1 MKNHDYHHQ
10 LKALQRQV
18 GLLQQAYA
26 REDGRGIVV
35 LEGWDTS
42 GKGGLI
48 RRLAWSMDPRGL
60 LVWPIGPPDSHELQH
75 HWLHRFWNR
84 LPRNGQIAI
93 FDRSWYGRVL
103 VERVEDLAT
112 ERQWRRAYDEI
123 NGFERSLA
131 AEGYQ
136 IVKLFLDISSATQ
149 LDRLRH
155 RYDTPGKR
163 WKITEEDL
171 RNRSRWDEYEV
182 AYVDMLEHTSSDA
195 VPWHRI
201 DFNDKKTGRIAG
213 FELILNGLGDHFDLA
228 EPEPPPLV
236 RAFFERS

>member
-1 MKNHDYHHQ
+1 MNHSDEHHR
-10 LKALQRQV
+10 LKALQRQM
-18 GLLQQAYA
+18 GLLQQAYG
-26 REDGRGIVV
+26 REGGRGIIV

-60 LVWPIGPPDSHELQH
+60 LVWPIGPPDSHELRH
-75 HWLHRFWNR
+75 HWLHRFWNK
-84 LPRNGQIAI
+84 LPHDGQIAI

-112 ERQWRRAYDEI
+112 EAQWQRAYREI
-123 NGFERSLA
+123 NGFEQSLA
-131 AEGYQ
+131 DEGYQ
-136 IVKLFLDISSATQ
+136 IVKLFLDITPQTQ

-171 RNRSRWDEYEV
+171 RNRSRWDEYEL
-182 AYVDMLEHTSSDA
+182 AYADMLAQTSSTD
-195 VPWHRI
+195 VPWHKV
-201 DFNDKKTGRIAG
+201 DFNHKGRDRLAA
-213 FELILNGLGDHFDLA
+213 FELILAGLGDHFDLS
-228 EPEPPPLV
+228 EPPPPPLV
-236 RAFFERS
+236 KAFFEKS